1 MRAGK
6 QINLDDPINH
16 EIEIDTGLGC
26 IIPETYLGD
35 VHERLVLYKRI
46 ANAKD
51 NDELKDLQIEM
62 IDRFGL
68 LPDSTK
74 NLFATTRLKLFS
86 EKIGIEK
93 ISLYDDKAHLTFADK
108 TTVEPIKIINL
119 IQQKPQ
125 VYQLKG
131 QNQLIYKESMPED
144 IRRIEQVSDL
154 LSKLV

>member
-1 MRAGK
+1 
-6 QINLDDPINH
+6 
-16 EIEIDTGLGC
+16 
-26 IIPETYLGD
+26 
-35 VHERLVLYKRI
+35 
-46 ANAKD
+46 
-51 NDELKDLQIEM
+51 M

-131 QNQLIYKESMPED
+131 QNQLIYKENMPED

>member
-1 MRAGK
+1 
-6 QINLDDPINH
+6 
-16 EIEIDTGLGC
+16 
-26 IIPETYLGD
+26 
-35 VHERLVLYKRI
+35 LYKRI
-46 ANAKD
+46 ANAKN

-74 NLFATTRLKLFS
+74 NLFAATRLKLFS
-86 EKIGIEK
+86 EKIGIDK
-93 ISLYDDKAHLTFADK
+93 ISLYDDKAHLIFSDK

-131 QNQLIYKESMPED
+131 QNQLIYKENMPED